1 MKTRRLR
8 TFLAQRMIRRR
19 QQARLDAAN
28 ALLNPDVITAVLV
41 GTGGPM
47 PSARAQSCTALFV
60 NGQFLLFDAGD
71 GAARRLEALHLPVA
85 QLHAVFITH
94 YHADHFA
101 DLGEVIDRSW
111 VLGRRHALPI
121 HGPAGIAQ
129 IVAGFHQVYA
139 LEYGYRTAHHG
150 EAIMPRQ
157 WAEAQAREFQSPAGS
172 APLLVYERDGV
183 TVTAF
188 PVLHP
193 PIEPNVGYRIEF
205 DGKVVVLSGDTV
217 YADTLLEQSREA
229 DLLISDV
236 MAMDA
241 VEQIELGNH
250 AGGSETTAQIMRDI
264 RDYHISAEELG
275 ALAQEARVKRLA
287 LTHLSPPVEQRV
299 LLNSYFKRP
308 IAARYTG
315 KLIVGR
321 DGTRIVIPRT
331 GHG

>member
-1 MKTRRLR
+1 MKTRSLR
-8 TFLAQRMIRRR
+8 TLLAQRMIRRR
-19 QQARLDAAN
+19 QQARADAAQ

-71 GAARRLEALHLPVA
+71 GAARRMEALHLPVA
-85 QLHAVFITH
+85 RLHAVFMTH

-111 VLGRRHALPI
+111 VLGRRHRLPI
-121 HGPAGIAQ
+121 HGPEGLAQ

-150 EAIMPRQ
+150 EEIMPRQ
-157 WAEAQAREFQSPAGS
+157 WAEAQALEFPSPAGS
-172 APLLVYERDGV
+172 APLLVYDHDGV

-188 PVLHP
+188 PALHL

-205 DGKVVVLSGDTV
+205 DGKAVVLSGDTV
-217 YADTLLEQSREA
+217 TTDTLLEQSRGA

-241 VEQIELGNH
+241 VEQIERGNRA
-250 AGGSETTAQIMRDI
+250 AGSDATARIMHDI

-287 LTHLSPPVEQRV
+287 LTHLSPPVEQRL
-299 LLNSYFKRP
+299 LLNSYFRRP

-321 DGTRIVIPRT
+321 DGTRVVIPR
-331 GHG
+331 G